1 MHKLF
6 SLVLLFCKKKKK
18 TKKNCPITKPE
29 VARGDGIKGL
39 LMRKNGPI
47 FLYYYTRTVTM
58 NVSLRGLTA
67 TKTVV
72 MVLVF

>member
-18 TKKNCPITKPE
+18 IALLQKPGA
-29 VARGDGIKGL
+29 ARGDGIKGL

-47 FLYYYTRTVTM
+47 FLYYYMRTVTM